1 MIIGTKNKPG
11 KTRLKERKYIFMK
24 MKKEKDLTEGL
35 AAEVK
40 SKKRKHLVWRI
51 FTPYSKQIIS
61 QERRNV
67 KSRAEIIED
76 ILEVYDTVEKWRRI
90 LVCALLAACVTG
102 LVLSV
107 CGIVDMFMTGG
118 QI

>member
-11 KTRLKERKYIFMK
+11 NTRLKERKYIFMK
-24 MKKEKDLTEGL
+24 MRKEKDFTPSLP
-35 AAEVK
+35 AQVK

-67 KSRAEIIED
+67 KSRDDIIDE

-107 CGIVDMFMTGG
+107 CGIVDMFLK
-118 QI
+118 I

>member
-11 KTRLKERKYIFMK
+11 SPRLKERKYIFMK
-24 MKKEKDLTEGL
+24 MRKEKDFTPAGKLL
-35 AAEVK
+35 VK
-40 SKKRKHLVWRI
+40 SKKRIDILYRI
-51 FTPYSKQIIS
+51 FTPYRKQIIS

-76 ILEVYDTVEKWRRI
+76 ILEAYDTVEKWRRI

-107 CGIVDMFMTGG
+107 CGIVDMFMRVV
-118 QI
+118 